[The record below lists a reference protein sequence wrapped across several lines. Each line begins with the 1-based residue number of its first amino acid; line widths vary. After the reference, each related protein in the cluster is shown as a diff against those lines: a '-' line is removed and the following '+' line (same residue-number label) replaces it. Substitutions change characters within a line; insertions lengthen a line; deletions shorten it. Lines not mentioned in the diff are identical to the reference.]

1 MTVNLATPELRF
13 NPYPTYERLR
23 KDEPLTT
30 VQHSL
35 FGKAWLITR
44 YDDAV
49 LVFKDPRFTNDR
61 RKIKEGGTSLVER
74 MMPNLMVSFQ
84 SQMLSVDDPDHRRQR
99 DLVHKAF
106 TLKMIQQMADK
117 MEGISNGLLDKMA
130 TKPTAD
136 LVGEFALQVP
146 LTVIS
151 DMMGVPLKDREKF
164 HHWSAA
170 FLESISTIGWRT
182 LIQLPN
188 IYRMVQFFRRLIDL
202 RISDPQDD
210 LITGLVRAEQDGD
223 RLSKDELVSMI
234 FLLLLAGHETTV
246 NLIAN
251 GTLAFLENPD
261 QLQKLKQNPALM
273 DSAIEE
279 ILRYT
284 NPVEQIAPRWVL
296 EDVELHGQVIPRGS
310 TILVSTASANRDETI
325 FDKPDTFDIER
336 QPNKHLGFGLGI
348 HYCLGAPLARM
359 EGKIAL
365 NALLNR
371 FPHLQLATPSDQL
384 QWRGAVNVRGLK
396 ALPVT
401 LNV

>member
-1 MTVNLATPELRF
+1 MTVNLATRELRT
-13 NPYPTYERLR
+13 NPYPTYQHLR
-23 KDEPLTT
+23 KNEPLATM
-30 VQHSL
+30 QHTL
-35 FGKAWLITR
+35 FGKSYLITR

-49 LVFKDPRFTNDR
+49 QVFKDPRFTNDR
-61 RKIKEGGTSLVER
+61 RKVKEGTSIIER
-74 MMPNLMVSFQ
+74 MMPNIMVTFQ

-106 TLKMIQQMADK
+106 TPKMIEQMAVK
-117 MEGISNGLLDKMA
+117 MEGISAGLLDKMNG
-130 TKPTAD
+130 KPTVD
-136 LVGEFALQVP
+136 MVGEYALQVP

-151 DMMGVPLKDREKF
+151 DMMGVPHKDRAKF

-170 FLESISTIGWRT
+170 FLEGISSLGWRT
-182 LIQLPN
+182 LTQLPTM
-188 IYRMVQFFRRLIDL
+188 YRMVQFFRRLIDL
-202 RISDPQDD
+202 RTVDPQDD

-251 GTLAFLENPD
+251 GTLALLENPD
-261 QLQKLKQNPALM
+261 QLQKLQQNPALM

-279 ILRYT
+279 ILRYS

-296 EDVELHGQVIPRGS
+296 EDVELHGQIIPRGS
-310 TILVSTASANRDETI
+310 TILVSTASANRDETA

-336 QPNKHLGFGLGI
+336 QPNKHLAFGLGI

-365 NALLNR
+365 DALLNR
-371 FPHLQLATPSDQL
+371 YPKLELAVPSDQL

-396 ALPVT
+396 ALPVR
-401 LNV
+401 LNA